1 MSDQGHNKRP
11 LNPPGL
17 DPLAPGPT
25 NPPAQYK
32 DDFDERTWNY
42 GIIVAAVIFAVALM
56 SAFIWFANSD
66 HETANNPPPTTT
78 GIGGQDTAPPPIRK
92 RQ

>member
-17 DPLAPGPT
+17 DPLSPGAKNAPP
-25 NPPAQYK
+25 QYR
-32 DDFDERTWNY
+32 DDLDERTWNY

-56 SAFIWFANSD
+56 GAVIWSANSD

-78 GIGGQDTAPPPIRK
+78 GIRGQETAPPPIRK
-92 RQ
+92 R

>member
-17 DPLAPGPT
+17 DPLSPGAKS
-25 NPPAQYK
+25 PPPQYK
-32 DDFDERTWNY
+32 DDLDERTWNY

-56 SAFIWFANSD
+56 GAVIWSANSD

-78 GIGGQDTAPPPIRK
+78 GQGTPRPTPPGK
-92 RQ
+92 